1 MVLGISELSKLVSE
15 ANLVE
20 GLSERE
26 LTNPE
31 GAGYDLRIGE
41 IYELSDQQGYLG
53 IENRKTPDLNL
64 LCNEMGKEFL
74 LKPNKYYVA
83 MTIESLNL
91 PKNISAIFKP
101 RSTLFRSGVTI
112 FTGTAS
118 PGYIGKLGF
127 GLINMG
133 HMDFRLEIGSRIA
146 HAMFLTVQGD
156 ANLYR
161 GQWQGGR
168 THTKEIETQV

>member
-1 MVLGISELSKLVSE
+1 MVLGVSELAKLVQDIK
-15 ANLVE
+15 LVD

-31 GAGYDLRIGE
+31 GAGYDLRVGE
-41 IYELSDQQGYLG
+41 IYGLSDQQGYLG
-53 IENRKTPDLNL
+53 IDERNTPDLNL
-64 LCNEMGKEFL
+64 LCNKIGQEFFIV
-74 LKPNKYYVA
+74 PNKYYVV
-83 MTIESLNL
+83 MTVEALNL
-91 PKNISAIFKP
+91 PKDISAIFRP

-118 PGYIGKLGF
+118 PGYSGKLGF

-133 HMDFRLEIGSRIA
+133 HKDFRLEVGSRIA
-146 HAMFLTVQGD
+146 HAMFLKVEGE

-168 THTKEIETQV
+168 THTPKKETQV